1 MRLNRPLM
9 LLMVPLLLL
18 AAACGG
24 GSNEEPGE
32 SATPAPSADGGSPA
46 ASGAV
51 GSSSGE
57 LARAVVQIHA
67 VDASGG
73 TVWTGS
79 GTFISAD
86 GLILTNGHVV
96 DTRSD
101 EYDHLAVATIGRT
114 DQPAELAYLAE
125 IVAVDYALDL
135 AVIQIASDLDGG
147 HVSEKFPYVAIGDS
161 DEIEI
166 GDEVRILGYPGIGG
180 DTITFTKGS
189 VSGFSAERSV
199 GGRAWIKTDATIAG
213 GNSGGLA
220 VNAAGELVGIPTIVG
235 SGADAAD
242 FVDCRFVVD
251 TNGDGEVGT
260 GDDCVP
266 VGGFI
271 NGMRPSNLA
280 AVLIEAAINGVE
292 YVSEFDTLEPDS
304 TPDAGFDTASV
315 IFSDLIFAD
324 GVTGDNQPVNIYEA
338 LPSGVYRVCGF
349 WDYEGMS
356 DGVNWEALW
365 FVDGELDK
373 DGSFVDD
380 TWVGGESGN
389 WWVCILDE
397 EQGLADGLYELVLS
411 VDGEF
416 QASGAVHA
424 GGDHPPVKLTIDNH
438 SSFDI
443 CYAYLS
449 PSGAQNW
456 GEDDLGGDTVDA
468 GASLILTIPGG
479 AYDILTRDCGGETI
493 TEDYDLDLS
502 EDAAYTVTDLQ

>member
-1 MRLNRPLM
+1 MRLNR
-9 LLMVPLLLL
+9 LLTLLIVPLLLL

-24 GSNEEPGE
+24 GSNGEPDE
-32 SATPAPSADGGSPA
+32 TATPTPGADAESPA
-46 ASGAV
+46 AAAGV

-67 VDASGG
+67 IDDRGD

-79 GTFISAD
+79 GTFIASD

-96 DTRSD
+96 DTRSN
-101 EYDHLAVATIGRT
+101 EYEQLAVATTDRT
-114 DQPAELAYLAE
+114 DEPAELAYLAE

-135 AVIQIASDLDGG
+135 AVIQIVSDLDGG
-147 HVSEKFPYVAIGDS
+147 RVSDKFPYVAIGDS

-166 GDEVRILGYPGIGG
+166 GEEVRILGYPGIGG

-189 VSGFSAERSV
+189 VSGFTAERSV

-220 VNAAGELVGIPTIVG
+220 VNAAGELIGVPTIVG

-242 FVDCRFVVD
+242 FVDCRFVAD
-251 TNGDGEVGT
+251 TNGDGEVGD

-271 NGMRPSNLA
+271 NGMRPVNLA
-280 AVLIEAAINGVE
+280 AVLIEAARSGEE
-292 YVSEFDTLEPDS
+292 YVSEFDTLEPDA
-304 TPDAGFDTASV
+304 TPDAGFDTGGV
-315 IFSDLIFAD
+315 ILSNLVFAD
-324 GVTGDNQPVNIYEA
+324 GVTGDNEPTNIYQA

-365 FVDGELDK
+365 FVDGELDE
-373 DGSFVDD
+373 DGSFIDD
-380 TWVGGESGN
+380 IWVGDESGN
-389 WWVCILDE
+389 WWVCILAE
-397 EQGLADGLYELVLS
+397 ESGLADGLYELVLS

-416 QASGAVHA
+416 QGSGAVHV
-424 GGDHPPVKLTIDNH
+424 GGDHPPVELIIDNQ

-443 CYAYLS
+443 CYAYVS

-456 GEDDLGGDTVDA
+456 GEDDLGGDTIDS
-468 GASLILTIPGG
+468 GYSLTLTIPGG
-479 AYDILTRDCGGETI
+479 VYDILTLDCGDETI

-502 EDAAYTVTDLQ
+502 DDSTYTVTDAD